1 MDTVLELDKVSKRF
15 GTFYANRDICLTLRR
30 GEIHAILGEN
40 GAGKSTLM
48 NILFGLYRPDSGR
61 ILLEGKEIR
70 TESPKQML
78 SLGVAMVHQ
87 HFMLVPTLSVV
98 DNVLLGMMR
107 PFRLPRDKAVE
118 RIRTL
123 CQQAGFEVDPYA
135 KISDLNVGQQQRVE
149 IIKALYRDVKILIL
163 DEPTAILTPAET
175 EELLQMLKR
184 LAQRGIS
191 ILFISHKFNEVMSVS
206 DRISVI
212 RRGEMI
218 GCIPRSEAKP
228 EELARMM
235 VGREVDLYAGRA
247 SGTPGDVVLDVQD
260 LSVPCSSEKQSIKQV
275 SFQIRAGE
283 ILAITGVEGNGQAE
297 LVEAIMGMRR
307 IRSGRVVLHGEQI
320 ENLHP
325 RQILNKGVGYI
336 PGDRHRQGLILESS
350 IADNL
355 ILECFRDPPYTS
367 HHLMDH
373 PKVEKLGQ
381 EQIQAFD
388 IRAESA
394 QQLAAS
400 LSGGNQQKI
409 VIARALHKRP
419 TLLVAVF
426 PTRGLDIGAIEFIH
440 NRMTMQRDEGCAILL
455 VSNELDEVLSLG
467 DRIGVMYEGQMRQIR
482 QKEAWDRQSLGLAM
496 AGTNTE
502 EAS

>member
-107 PFRLPRDKAVE
+107 PFRLPRDKAVK
-118 RIRTL
+118 RIQAL
-123 CQQAGFEVDPYA
+123 CEQAGFEVDPYA

-184 LAQRGIS
+184 LAQSGIS

-212 RRGEMI
+212 RRGELI
-218 GCIPRSEAKP
+218 GCVPRSEAKP

-235 VGREVDLYAGRA
+235 VGREVDLYAGKA
-247 SGTPGDVVLDVQD
+247 SGTPGDVVLDVQN
-260 LSVPCSSEKQSIKQV
+260 LSVPCSSEKQKI
-275 SFQIRAGE
+275 
-283 ILAITGVEGNGQAE
+283 
-297 LVEAIMGMRR
+297 
-307 IRSGRVVLHGEQI
+307 
-320 ENLHP
+320 HP
-325 RQILNKGVGYI
+325 CVIVG
-336 PGDRHRQGLILESS
+336 
-350 IADNL
+350 
-355 ILECFRDPPYTS
+355 
-367 HHLMDH
+367 
-373 PKVEKLGQ
+373 
-381 EQIQAFD
+381 
-388 IRAESA
+388 
-394 QQLAAS
+394 
-400 LSGGNQQKI
+400 
-409 VIARALHKRP
+409 
-419 TLLVAVF
+419 
-426 PTRGLDIGAIEFIH
+426 
-440 NRMTMQRDEGCAILL
+440 
-455 VSNELDEVLSLG
+455 
-467 DRIGVMYEGQMRQIR
+467 
-482 QKEAWDRQSLGLAM
+482 
-496 AGTNTE
+496 
-502 EAS
+502 